1 MHSKLFIY
9 YENACHVFKDF
20 YCENACHILK
30 DFKLNEECKIV
41 SHVNV
46 NEFKKEKTF
55 QTALKHLL
63 LLPFYD
69 KDTSL

>member
-9 YENACHVFKDF
+9 YENACHVL
-20 YCENACHILK
+20 E

-46 NEFKKEKTF
+46 NEFKNEKHFKPHWNTYCCF
-55 QTALKHLL
+55 LFTIKILRYKGTDFNFA
-63 LLPFYD
+63 FN
-69 KDTSL
+69 